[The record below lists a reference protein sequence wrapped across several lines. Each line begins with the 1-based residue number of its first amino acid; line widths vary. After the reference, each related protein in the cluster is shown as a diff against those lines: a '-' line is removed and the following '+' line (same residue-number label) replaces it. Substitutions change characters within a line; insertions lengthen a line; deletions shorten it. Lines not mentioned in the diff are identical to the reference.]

1 MIRLLSRKLVVVI
14 VWGLS
19 LCQALPVWTSD
30 AVNKTTPECTFRQMD
45 ENWLIVALVTI
56 FILPSLLLLL
66 IHGLMLRQVVARNND
81 FVAFHQFRLLS
92 IITGVFMVSWW
103 PVIAF
108 LCATWEANPTLRDSI
123 AVYWAQVIAT
133 QKSKSK
139 LLNYKLG
146 NVSSS
151 STAWQTRSS
160 ICWHT
165 TR

>member
-30 AVNKTTPECTFRQMD
+30 AVNNTTPECTFRQMD

-123 AVYWAQVIAT
+123 AVYWAQVITT

-139 LLNYKLG
+139 LLNNKLG

-160 ICWHT
+160 TFWRT

>member
-19 LCQALPVWTSD
+19 LCQALPVWTSE

-45 ENWLIVALVTI
+45 EKWLIVALVTI

-66 IHGLMLRQVVARNND
+66 IHGLMLRQVVAVGNND

-92 IITGVFMVSWW
+92 IITGVFMLSWW

-133 QKSKSK
+133 PKSK
-139 LLNYKLG
+139 LK
-146 NVSSS
+146 
-151 STAWQTRSS
+151 TAK
-160 ICWHT
+160 
-165 TR
+165 